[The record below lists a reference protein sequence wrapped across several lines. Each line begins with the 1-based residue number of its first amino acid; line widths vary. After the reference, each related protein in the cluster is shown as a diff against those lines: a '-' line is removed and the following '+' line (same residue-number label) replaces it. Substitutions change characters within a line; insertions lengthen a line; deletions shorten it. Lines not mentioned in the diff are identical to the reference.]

1 VTEMRVELIDNVDD
15 LVLASRTVGVAS
27 IQATEQ
33 LYVVVTQSAAGSIDM
48 TGAAAPGLVARQANW
63 EVETIPDNAA
73 ALESINTLVFT
84 DVDTAGLT
92 LPQQAALEAWVAG
105 GGHLVVTGGPRWEST
120 SEGVSNLLPLVPDDS
135 MTMGDLAPLA
145 AFLGDDNTL
154 AADTTVATGDLID
167 GAVVLSQTFDSI
179 PLLARRTLGD
189 GTVDYLAAD
198 PNTVPLR
205 GWERTSDLWYLLA
218 STRDPLPTWA
228 GVFSQW
234 EAATISSEILPGL
247 DVLPS
252 VLPLCG
258 FLALYIALIGPL
270 NYVVLNRINRREYA
284 WLTIPVFI
292 LLFSGLA
299 WIVGGELRGNDP
311 SIGRVTMVR
320 SWPDT
325 EIAHTSELIGLLSP
339 QRTQYTL
346 EVDEGS
352 FLRTI
357 PDTNLVTGSGGI
369 LQSSFQ
375 SSIEIQQESGFRGFE
390 FPVDASFVAGFA
402 TYGTIEKPEISGT
415 VTMLYPEDE
424 NNVQIIRGSVTN
436 RTEQTLTDG
445 VILARGSAYNIP
457 EPIEPGDVAAFPFIN
472 ANQIR
477 LEGGEMASPAPIGY
491 NFTRASLSFGTSSF
505 NGGVDGTVRDIM
517 NNNVVYNPL
526 FPGNLDANTIE
537 DQEQRRRQLFLSSV
551 IQDPLYTTSRGNNVY
566 FVGWAEGSPT
576 TVALQE
582 RDHRP
587 FDTTVYIV
595 ELETEIEQP
604 AGTPVRVSGDQFVW
618 SVHERSGLGSA
629 VPVNLRVPEGDSV
642 AFRYTPLPSAQLET
656 VTELEILLQFNSGG
670 QPPFN
675 LQLWNWE
682 TGEWNDHQAQNGEL
696 VFSARADIR
705 SYVGPQ
711 NAVILRVPGGGFYND
726 VQTIRVEQYGLFSS

>member
-1 VTEMRVELIDNVDD
+1 MHKRLAVLIVLALFAFIAAAQPAQAQSGASLIEMRVEAGYDGFFRDDQWFPVRVAVTNNGDPIDARVVVRPETTRGVGGTYSLPVDLPTNSAKEDFLYVTARGTVTEMRVELIDNVDD

-415 VTMLYPEDE
+415 VTM
-424 NNVQIIRGSVTN
+424 
-436 RTEQTLTDG
+436 
-445 VILARGSAYNIP
+445 
-457 EPIEPGDVAAFPFIN
+457 
-472 ANQIR
+472 
-477 LEGGEMASPAPIGY
+477 
-491 NFTRASLSFGTSSF
+491 
-505 NGGVDGTVRDIM
+505 
-517 NNNVVYNPL
+517 
-526 FPGNLDANTIE
+526 
-537 DQEQRRRQLFLSSV
+537 
-551 IQDPLYTTSRGNNVY
+551 
-566 FVGWAEGSPT
+566 
-576 TVALQE
+576 
-582 RDHRP
+582 
-587 FDTTVYIV
+587 
-595 ELETEIEQP
+595 
-604 AGTPVRVSGDQFVW
+604 
-618 SVHERSGLGSA
+618 
-629 VPVNLRVPEGDSV
+629 
-642 AFRYTPLPSAQLET
+642 
-656 VTELEILLQFNSGG
+656 
-670 QPPFN
+670 
-675 LQLWNWE
+675 
-682 TGEWNDHQAQNGEL
+682 
-696 VFSARADIR
+696 
-705 SYVGPQ
+705 
-711 NAVILRVPGGGFYND
+711 
-726 VQTIRVEQYGLFSS
+726 